1 MSWSERAIRRPIATA
16 MVFVALTVLG
26 AMSYTRL
33 QVDLFPEL
41 DFPSIS
47 VVTTYPGVSPEEIE
61 TLITRPIEAAVARVE
76 GIDRIESFSAE
87 GRSRVALRFT
97 WGMGLD
103 EAMNEVRAAVERVR
117 STLPDEANAPVVY
130 RFNLT
135 NLPVASMA
143 IESDLE
149 EVRLRRFADD
159 IIRPYLERISGIASV
174 DVRGAR
180 DREIRVELDAER
192 LAALE
197 LSPSDVTRAV
207 SSGTATVAAGR
218 VEVADENV
226 LLRALAEYEST
237 EAIGDALVV
246 ERDGVA
252 VRVRDVAEVVDDA
265 EEATNLVRINGVEGV
280 RASVQKSPDANT
292 VEVSDRLRAAV
303 EAFNRDYEGV
313 AQLRL
318 LEDSSVYIRRSIDGV
333 RTAILAG
340 AGLALLVLLFFLRD
354 VRATLV
360 IAVSIPI
367 SIVGT
372 FLLMKQLDLTL
383 NLITFGGLAL
393 GLGMLVDG
401 AIVILE
407 NIYRRQERGE
417 RPMTAAIE
425 GSREVAGAITAGTMT
440 TLVVF
445 LPVIFLGGFA
455 AVFFQQMAL
464 VVSAAL
470 LCSLIVALTLVPVLA
485 SVLLRQRATD
495 EGGQKG
501 PLGRL
506 LDALDRIYARLVAGL
521 MNKAF
526 VVVLVGLALLG
537 GAGYL
542 SQEIG
547 SELLPEADES
557 EVAVYIRYPAGTR
570 MEVTQAAVERVE
582 AVIAREV
589 PEAREVMA
597 ALGSPGFWSSS
608 GEEFAYVDLFLV
620 PVEERTRS
628 SAEIADAL
636 RPALTAATPGSR
648 TGVRAGGGLWV
659 FSFLRG
665 GPDRL
670 RVEIRGHDLDIADRL
685 AAQVVERVVEVE
697 GVTDARASRQPGGRE
712 VQLSVDRDRAA
723 DAGLTTR
730 AVAELI
736 GTLVQGSQAAR
747 YRESG
752 DEFAVRVRLAREDL
766 QSTEGVLNT
775 PVALPDGR
783 SVPLRSLV
791 RVSDGTTPLDIDR
804 YNQERIVTV
813 GGGLEEGADLGEVN
827 SAVRAALREIDV
839 PYGYSVIVAGE
850 SAEQNSAFTS
860 LGLGIVLALM
870 LVFMVMAGQFESF
883 VHPFVILLSVPFA
896 GIGVVAV
903 LVGTGT
909 TLNLNSLMGCIV
921 LVGVVVNNAIVL
933 VDSINQLRRSEGVAL
948 REAVVEASRRR
959 LRPILMTTATT
970 VLALL
975 PVAIGGGT
983 GGENQVPLAR
993 VVVGGLLASTLVTL
1007 ALVPVLY
1014 YRVERLRARWFG
1026 GASAVDGEG

>member
-1 MSWSERAIRRPIATA
+1 M
-16 MVFVALTVLG
+16 
-26 AMSYTRL
+26 
-33 QVDLFPEL
+33 
-41 DFPSIS
+41 
-47 VVTTYPGVSPEEIE
+47 
-61 TLITRPIEAAVARVE
+61 
-76 GIDRIESFSAE
+76 
-87 GRSRVALRFT
+87 
-97 WGMGLD
+97 
-103 EAMNEVRAAVERVR
+103 
-117 STLPDEANAPVVY
+117 
-130 RFNLT
+130 
-135 NLPVASMA
+135 
-143 IESDLE
+143 
-149 EVRLRRFADD
+149 
-159 IIRPYLERISGIASV
+159 
-174 DVRGAR
+174 
-180 DREIRVELDAER
+180 ELDAER
-192 LAALE
+192 LAALQ

-292 VEVSDRLRAAV
+292 VEVSNRLRAAV

-367 SIVGT
+367 PIVGT

-464 VVSAAL
+464 AVSAAL

-501 PLGRL
+501 ALGRL
-506 LDALDRIYARLVAGL
+506 LDALDRIYARLVSGL

-526 VVVLVGLALLG
+526 AVVLVGVALLG

-582 AVIAREV
+582 AAIARKV

-636 RPALTAATPGSR
+636 RPALTAARHRVAHGGARRWRAMGVQLPAWRPGPAPGRDPRARPRHRRSS
-648 TGVRAGGGLWV
+648 GGAGGRAGGRGRGRDRCAGQPATGWPRGAAQRGPRPRGRRGADDARGRGADRDPRAGV
-659 FSFLRG
+659 AG
-665 GPDRL
+665 GPLSR
-670 RVEIRGHDLDIADRL
+670 ERG
-685 AAQVVERVVEVE
+685 
-697 GVTDARASRQPGGRE
+697 
-712 VQLSVDRDRAA
+712 
-723 DAGLTTR
+723 
-730 AVAELI
+730 
-736 GTLVQGSQAAR
+736 
-747 YRESG
+747 
-752 DEFAVRVRLAREDL
+752 
-766 QSTEGVLNT
+766 
-775 PVALPDGR
+775 
-783 SVPLRSLV
+783 
-791 RVSDGTTPLDIDR
+791 
-804 YNQERIVTV
+804 
-813 GGGLEEGADLGEVN
+813 
-827 SAVRAALREIDV
+827 
-839 PYGYSVIVAGE
+839 
-850 SAEQNSAFTS
+850 
-860 LGLGIVLALM
+860 
-870 LVFMVMAGQFESF
+870 
-883 VHPFVILLSVPFA
+883 
-896 GIGVVAV
+896 
-903 LVGTGT
+903 
-909 TLNLNSLMGCIV
+909 
-921 LVGVVVNNAIVL
+921 
-933 VDSINQLRRSEGVAL
+933 
-948 REAVVEASRRR
+948 
-959 LRPILMTTATT
+959 
-970 VLALL
+970 
-975 PVAIGGGT
+975 
-983 GGENQVPLAR
+983 
-993 VVVGGLLASTLVTL
+993 
-1007 ALVPVLY
+1007 
-1014 YRVERLRARWFG
+1014 
-1026 GASAVDGEG
+1026 